1 MYALL
6 TIYQRKTLPHLHQEW
21 NQVINDGLLQFTLC
35 IIRPV
40 LKSEGQVIDRFGKSK
55 SHRAW
60 HRTTLYQLSTG
71 CLTLLRPDMSL

>member
-40 LKSEGQVIDRFGKSK
+40 LESQEL
-55 SHRAW
+55 SH
-60 HRTTLYQLSTG
+60 HRILQMLQAVLQG
-71 CLTLLRPDMSL
+71 RRCLTLLRPVAVTL